1 MMNHHTLK
9 GLLNSDENLINIQK
23 LLIGVNFSGDYLS
36 EPIVPIQQLNITNL
50 DSQDEQYC

>member
-36 EPIVPIQQLNITNL
+36 EPIVPIQQLNITTL
-50 DSQDEQYC
+50 DSQDE